1 MDSDLIS
8 RAAEERQKIFE
19 RYELGRTAPVDPWE
33 DPEKNIYT
41 MIDRWVVQT
50 MGKRFRAFPNFFRSA
65 LLYAYI
71 SNL

>member
-41 MIDRWVVQT
+41 MIDRWVVQR
-50 MGKRFRAFPNFFRSA
+50 KVFI
-65 LLYAYI
+65 L
-71 SNL
+71 